1 MKKFQIFFI
10 FLLFA
15 NAHGKLASI
24 EESKES
30 TENSENSVENSK
42 SAESSKENSL
52 VNSSNSVEGVQE
64 DEDGTIHVDLLDQKK
79 HVGDIVQLWDE
90 SEIDGNMRNALRS
103 SSNQRWTNQKDTDGK
118 YVIPYVI
125 TGTFSE

>member
-1 MKKFQIFFI
+1 MRKFQIFLI

-15 NAHGKLASI
+15 ISHGRLASS
-24 EESKES
+24 EESEES
-30 TENSENSVENSK
+30 TENSNSNEKNSTN
-42 SAESSKENSL
+42 STESD
-52 VNSSNSVEGVQE
+52 SNSVEGVLE

-90 SEIDGNMRNALRS
+90 SEIDGNMRNALKS

>member
-1 MKKFQIFFI
+1 MKKFQIFLI

-15 NAHGKLASI
+15 ISHGKLASS
-24 EESKES
+24 EEFK
-30 TENSENSVENSK
+30 ENSENSSENSK
-42 SAESSKENSL
+42 SAENSL
-52 VNSSNSVEGVQE
+52 NSTESNSNSVEGVQE